1 MRLLEHGW
9 LLGLMPEFQLPRPS
23 EGPSQMPKKV
33 KEGDDEESEVKIY
46 FSEKQGSDFLS
57 AESMV

>member
-1 MRLLEHGW
+1 
-9 LLGLMPEFQLPRPS
+9 
-23 EGPSQMPKKV
+23 MPKKV
-33 KEGDDEESEVKIY
+33 KEGDDEESEVKIS